1 MTKRSSLT
9 TRQQHW
15 VAHLQACSERRL
27 TLSVYAAEQG
37 LSAGALQQ
45 ARTRLRRLGLW
56 PVAAAGFVRV
66 ETAPA
71 PAPVMVRVS
80 LPNGVVVETVGSEL
94 DAVLSAAARLA

>member
-1 MTKRSSLT
+1 MKRSSLT

-15 VAHLQACSERRL
+15 VAHLQACSDRRL

-56 PVAAAGFVRV
+56 PVGAAGFVRV
-66 ETAPA
+66 ETA

-94 DAVLSAAARLA
+94 EAVLSAAARLA

>member
-71 PAPVMVRVS
+71 PVMVRVS